1 MYQEDVGEV
10 EVGDVLSNR
19 TRLVARLITVLLE
32 KVAQRVDALSFTHAQ
47 TKDGQRMWCTT
58 PSEAGNSGT

>member
-10 EVGDVLSNR
+10 EIGDVLSNR
-19 TRLVARLITVLLE
+19 ARLVARLIAVLLE
-32 KVAQRVDALSFTHAQ
+32 EVAQRVDALSFTHAQ

-58 PSEAGNSGT
+58 PSEAGSSGT